1 MEIRSLQRL
10 LIRLLTALK
19 TFKVNVMDKPVI
31 TESQSNTLESFFGS
45 KLKMGEMMDRYSV
58 MKFGGPADYLII
70 ISDLKELEESI
81 RFLWEQEIPFI
92 LLGGGSNTLISDRG
106 IREVVVINKANE
118 VKFLEN
124 DPETPRLWAESGAS
138 FGKLSRRIA
147 SKGWAGLEWST
158 GIPGTVGGAVVNNAG
173 AFGSSVAENLEV
185 AEILHPLGDK
195 IQRSE
200 WSVDQLAYEY
210 RTSAIKAGISQAV
223 VLSATFRLRQS
234 TPEEVKA
241 QISAISEKRQDSQ
254 TQGASLG
261 SMFKN
266 PPGDYS
272 GRLIEEAGLKG
283 SRVGDAEVS
292 LVHGNFFLNQG
303 NASAADI
310 AALIERVR
318 TTVKEKF
325 GVELEMEIEFI
336 GDWEQG

>member
-1 MEIRSLQRL
+1 
-10 LIRLLTALK
+10 
-19 TFKVNVMDKPVI
+19 MDKPVI
-31 TESQSNTLESFFGS
+31 AESQRNTLESFFGS
-45 KLKMGEMMDRYSV
+45 KLKMDEMMGQYSA
-58 MKFGGPADYLII
+58 MKVGGPADYLTIT
-70 ISDLKELEESI
+70 SDVKELEESI

-92 LLGGGSNTLISDRG
+92 LLGSGSNTLISDAG
-106 IREVVVINKANE
+106 IREVVVINKAKE

-138 FGKLSRRIA
+138 FGKLSRRTA
-147 SKGWAGLEWST
+147 SKGWTGLEWSA

-173 AFGSSVAENLEV
+173 AFGSNVAENLEV
-185 AEILHPLGDK
+185 AEILHLGRDK

-200 WSVDQLAYEY
+200 WSVDQLAYDY
-210 RTSAIKAGISQAV
+210 RTSVIKTGISPAV

-234 TPEEVKA
+234 TPEKVKA
-241 QISAISEKRQDSQ
+241 QLSAISEKRQGSQ
-254 TQGASLG
+254 PQGASLG

-266 PPGDYS
+266 PPGDYA

-283 SRVGDAEVS
+283 SRVGNAEIS

-303 NASAADI
+303 NATADDI

-318 TTVKEKF
+318 KTVKEKF
-325 GVELEMEIEFI
+325 GVKLELEIQLI